1 MEVPKAPLAGD
12 LLSQGG
18 LSRGSTGSA
27 RDGGAG
33 ARRPLCPGA
42 AAAAGGRGE
51 ETEDR
56 GCGRRPGGASPWRGF
71 ALAGRLR
78 GGLAPLL
85 GALMMGQFTEMW
97 FGTRQDLFLVFSQ
110 PVPGGRWVPR
120 EGAVRAG
127 PMSPGGVAAGHSQEH
142 TWQEATCVLWP
153 SDLPCVLAMLAT
165 FTRYL
170 ALLSPALTPARG
182 HQSPPGERDGV
193 LFPSSLLPSG

>member
-1 MEVPKAPLAGD
+1 MPTHQ
-12 LLSQGG
+12 QG
-18 LSRGSTGSA
+18 
-27 RDGGAG
+27 
-33 ARRPLCPGA
+33 
-42 AAAAGGRGE
+42 
-51 ETEDR
+51 
-56 GCGRRPGGASPWRGF
+56 SPWDLFQGPF
-71 ALAGRLR
+71 LWSSLCGSKLLPHFSCES
-78 GGLAPLL
+78 GGKCLIAPAPLL